1 MSCSSLYCTLYSL
14 KQNKN
19 MSPRT
24 YKFTMH
30 AVTFLKGLRCRC
42 SKGNHKVYVS
52 PSAVTQK
59 HSTFRCIRYDAL
71 LGSGLGFFFFFDLQQ
86 NSSQAVGEKW
96 KVKSGL
102 HELAACQ
109 DKHLVI
115 QRWHLLARLRRN
127 FLLDAAQ
134 NGKVAQNKKV
144 NIWRGQPT
152 VRLML
157 LPFLKCVKMHF

>member
-24 YKFTMH
+24 HKFTMH

-42 SKGNHKVYVS
+42 SNGNHQAYVS

-71 LGSGLGFFFFFDLQQ
+71 LGSGLGFFFFFFLSCNKILLRQLGKSER
-86 NSSQAVGEKW
+86 SSLACMNWPHVKTSIWLSSVGTY
-96 KVKSGL
+96 
-102 HELAACQ
+102 
-109 DKHLVI
+109 
-115 QRWHLLARLRRN
+115 LLGCVGI
-127 FLLDAAQ
+127 FC
-134 NGKVAQNKKV
+134 
-144 NIWRGQPT
+144 
-152 VRLML
+152 LML
-157 LPFLKCVKMHF
+157 LRTVTLHKTRR